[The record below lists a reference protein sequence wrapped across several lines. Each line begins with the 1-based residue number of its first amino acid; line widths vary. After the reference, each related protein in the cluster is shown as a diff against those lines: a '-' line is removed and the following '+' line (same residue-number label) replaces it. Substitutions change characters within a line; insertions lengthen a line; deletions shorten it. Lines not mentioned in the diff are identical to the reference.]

1 MQDWILLI
9 HKENYL
15 KMNKIVYRFEHSTNK
30 DLGLWYMRDGSESG
44 FVHKLGLSSKEMPM
58 GRDDSHY
65 IAPSGHKYHCSAPD
79 KETLLHW
86 FSQSDYPILRD
97 NGFVLIEYEVSEYLE
112 DGPQTL
118 FTKEGVVSEKVI
130 PYNEW

>member
-1 MQDWILLI
+1 MKGGMQTSFC
-9 HKENYL
+9 KENYL

-30 DLGLWYMRDGSESG
+30 DLGLWYMRDGSES
-44 FVHKLGLSSKEMPM
+44 
-58 GRDDSHY
+58 
-65 IAPSGHKYHCSAPD
+65 
-79 KETLLHW
+79 
-86 FSQSDYPILRD
+86 
-97 NGFVLIEYEVSEYLE
+97 GFVLIEYEVSEYLE

>member
-1 MQDWILLI
+1 
-9 HKENYL
+9 
-15 KMNKIVYRFEHSTNK
+15 MNKIVYRFEHSTNK

-65 IAPSGHKYHCSAPD
+65 VAPSGHKYHCSAPD